1 MNRIYFSVWRTK
13 CNELGM
19 TLTSWRS
26 ALLAAALSFGAAVSV
41 ITTSPPVFA
50 QETTGGLQGTIK
62 DASGAVVP
70 GATVTVTTP
79 SLPGGKSATTDSKG
93 YYHFSN
99 LPPGAY
105 LITVEA
111 KGFSELKREGLVL
124 EVGHDPTLDLTLAVG
139 AENAEVEVSSASPQI
154 DVTSVTTQTNITQD
168 VVNYV
173 PHGTSFQSV
182 IQFAPDASNEPLM
195 GNTGGTGAPGSNQ
208 GSGGTSPG

>member
-1 MNRIYFSVWRTK
+1 LPVLGNVVIREIAFFSEILMNRIYFSVWRTK
-13 CNELGM
+13 CNEQGM

-26 ALLAAALSFGAAVSV
+26 ALLAAALSFGAAASV
-41 ITTSPPVFA
+41 FITSPPVFA

-70 GATVTVTTP
+70 GATVIVTTP

-111 KGFSELKREGLVL
+111 KGFSEPRTGCGCRKRRG
-124 EVGHDPTLDLTLAVG
+124 
-139 AENAEVEVSSASPQI
+139 
-154 DVTSVTTQTNITQD
+154 
-168 VVNYV
+168 
-173 PHGTSFQSV
+173 
-182 IQFAPDASNEPLM
+182 
-195 GNTGGTGAPGSNQ
+195 
-208 GSGGTSPG
+208 